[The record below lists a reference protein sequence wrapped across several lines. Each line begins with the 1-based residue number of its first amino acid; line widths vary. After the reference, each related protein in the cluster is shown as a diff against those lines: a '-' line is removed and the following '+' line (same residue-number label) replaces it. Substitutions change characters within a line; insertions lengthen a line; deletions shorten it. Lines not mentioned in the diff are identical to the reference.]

1 MIPIIYVNIMMQ
13 LTHLTPWAFK
23 IMVVPRYEKK
33 FKTEVRVR
41 ALILSINLN
50 FRMRTKIKGE
60 SFKLVIFYFFSWL
73 SLSALVWF

>member
-1 MIPIIYVNIMMQ
+1 MMQ

-60 SFKLVIFYFFSWL
+60 SFKLVI
-73 SLSALVWF
+73 